1 MRNLIKMTWKH
12 FTVAFIVQILITLFV
27 TYFHENMYI
36 AGQMLLALVTWFVL
50 NIGFEIYQKN
60 RLNGKDTITEILF
73 DSLAAGLGGLL
84 AVLIGNLFV

>member
-12 FTVAFIVQILITLFV
+12 FTVAFIIQILITLFV
-27 TYFHENMYI
+27 TYFQENMYLS
-36 AGQMLLALVTWFVL
+36 GQMLLALVTWFVL

-60 RLNGKDTITEILF
+60 RLNGQDTMTEIFL
-73 DSLAAGLGGLL
+73 DSLFAGLGGVV